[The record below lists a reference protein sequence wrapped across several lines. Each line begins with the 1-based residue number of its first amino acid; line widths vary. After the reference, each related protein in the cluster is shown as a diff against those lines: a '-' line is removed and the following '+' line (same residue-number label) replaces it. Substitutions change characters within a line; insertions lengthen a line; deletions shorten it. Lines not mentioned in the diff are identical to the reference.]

1 MVYFSNQS
9 LTWTER
15 KTAMQAQHSR
25 AGTDTP
31 AVTEMQV
38 IPVAGRDSMLLNL
51 AGAHGPFFTRNLVVL
66 KDSAGRTGVGE
77 VPGSE
82 AIRQTLERVRPL
94 VVGSR
99 LGRFNM
105 ALNSIRANL
114 IGAHSTARQTT
125 VHKVTSE
132 AEAAILKQPHEIN
145 LRADNVL
152 TAVEAALLDLL
163 GQFLGVPIA
172 ALLGSG
178 QQRESVRMLAYLF
191 YVGDRTCTD
200 LPYHSDKQAKEDWL
214 RLRDEAALTP
224 EAVVRLAEAAVARY
238 GFGDFK
244 LKGGVMRGEQEMAT
258 VAAIKRRFPKAR
270 VTLDPNGAWSL
281 EEAVALC
288 KGRTDVLAY
297 AEDPCGPEHGFSG
310 REIMAE
316 FRRATTMPTAT
327 NMVATDWRQMGHSIL
342 LQAVDIPLADP
353 HFWTM
358 QGAVRVA
365 QLCDAW
371 GLTWGSHS
379 NNHFDV
385 SLAMY
390 THCAAAAP
398 GSITAID
405 THWIWQEGRERLT
418 KEPPRIVG
426 GAVEVPKR
434 PGLGIDI
441 DMNQVRKAHE
451 LYKTLGSGARDDA
464 AAMQYI
470 MPGWM
475 YDPKKPSMVRP

>member
-1 MVYFSNQS
+1 MNTQIE
-9 LTWTER
+9 T
-15 KTAMQAQHSR
+15 
-25 AGTDTP
+25 GTPSVVD
-31 AVTEMQV
+31 MQV
-38 IPVAGRDSMLLNL
+38 IPVAGHDSMLLNL

-82 AIRQTLERVRPL
+82 AIRRTLERARPL

-99 LGRFNM
+99 LGDYN
-105 ALNSIRANL
+105 ATLGGIRRML
-114 IGAHSTARQTT
+114 TGAAHAAHQDT
-125 VHKVTSE
+125 VHQVTSA

-145 LRADNVL
+145 LRTDNVI

-163 GQFLGVPIA
+163 GQFLGVPVC
-172 ALLGSG
+172 ALLGAG

-191 YVGDRTCTD
+191 YVGDRTRTD
-200 LPYHSDKQAKEDWL
+200 LPYHTDPQATDVWL
-214 RLRDEAALTP
+214 RLRNEPALTP
-224 EAVVRLAEAAVARY
+224 DAVVRLAEAAVDRY
-238 GFGDFK
+238 GFRDFK
-244 LKGGVMRGEQEMAT
+244 LKGGVMRGEAEMEA
-258 VAAIKRRFPKAR
+258 VAAIKRRYPDAR

-281 EEAVALC
+281 SEAIELC
-288 KGRTDVLAY
+288 RGRSDVLAY
-297 AEDPCGPEHGFSG
+297 AEDPCGPEAGYSG

-316 FRRATTMPTAT
+316 FRRATGMPTAT
-327 NMVATDWRQMGHSIL
+327 NMIATDWRQMGHSIL
-342 LQAVDIPLADP
+342 LQALDIPLADP

-358 QGAVRVA
+358 QGSVRVA
-365 QLCDAW
+365 QMCDEW

-385 SLAMY
+385 SLAMF

-398 GSITAID
+398 GDITAID

-418 KEPPRIVG
+418 KEPPQIVG

-441 DMNQVRKAHE
+441 DMEQVMQAHA
-451 LYKTLGSGARDDA
+451 LYKTLGDGARDDA
-464 AAMQYI
+464 MAMRYLI
-470 MPGWM
+470 PGWT
-475 YDPKKPSMVRP
+475 YDPKKPSMVREPTAT